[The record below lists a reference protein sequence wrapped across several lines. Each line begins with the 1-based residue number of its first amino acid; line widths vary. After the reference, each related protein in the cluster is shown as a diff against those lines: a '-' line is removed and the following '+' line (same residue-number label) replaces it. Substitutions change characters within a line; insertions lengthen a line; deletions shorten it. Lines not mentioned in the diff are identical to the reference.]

1 MRNAEFGIECTRL
14 ESEDRKELRLG
25 NLNYKLPLCFY
36 IRHMVLL
43 IDNYDSF
50 TYNLYDYIL
59 QLGVTCRVVRN
70 DELTLDEIGALDFS
84 SAIISPGPKI
94 PAQAGITMDFIKQFH
109 ATKPILG
116 ICLGHQ
122 AIGQF
127 FGAQLIKAKVP
138 VHGKT
143 SVITHTSHFLFKN
156 LPENFEVMRY
166 HSLVINKLEQT
177 GLQITATTADSE
189 VMAIAHQQY
198 KIAGVQFHPE
208 SILTQHGLQLMKN
221 WFEEVR
227 D

>member
-1 MRNAEFGIECTRL
+1 
-14 ESEDRKELRLG
+14 
-25 NLNYKLPLCFY
+25 
-36 IRHMVLL
+36 MVLL

-70 DELTLDEIGALDFS
+70 DELTLNEIAAIKFS

-127 FGAQLIKAKVP
+127 FGAQLINAKAP

-143 SVITHTSHFLFKN
+143 SVISHTNHFLFKN
-156 LPENFEVMRY
+156 LPEKFEVMRY
-166 HSLVINKLEQT
+166 HSLVIDKLEKT
-177 GLQITATTADSE
+177 GLQITATTADGE
-189 VMAIAHQQY
+189 IMAVAHQQY